1 MSAVLPCSS
10 VMLGATSGLRRADA
24 TVASSPY
31 LAAGMS
37 SPGAAGGGTKGGEEE
52 EKEEEEEDKDN
63 ATLLF
68 VLDRLVGGAATM
80 LSAIVQEQTHFVIRR
95 AFPHLSLCIF
105 LLLL

>member
-1 MSAVLPCSS
+1 
-10 VMLGATSGLRRADA
+10 
-24 TVASSPY
+24 
-31 LAAGMS
+31 MS

-52 EKEEEEEDKDN
+52 EEEEEEEEDND

-105 LLLL
+105 LLLLLRNYIIKQLHVCTFFWIFLLIIV